1 MRLVFDRIKRFR
13 LNKFRVPKK
22 NQDKELAIEANYQ
35 TLSLFFFLVLQEMR
49 KISMKDYL
57 KHKVG

>member
-13 LNKFRVPKK
+13 LNKFRVPYK

-35 TLSLFFFLVLQEMR
+35 TLSLFFLVLREMR
-49 KISMKDYL
+49 KTSMKDYL